1 MKIVISFEETGL
13 LIQAVSQ
20 ENFKMVDFFSML
32 LGTLGASL
40 LENLLTGKG
49 VIRAGEET
57 IRDGQRFQCYTTL

>member
-57 IRDGQRFQCYTTL
+57 IRDGQRF